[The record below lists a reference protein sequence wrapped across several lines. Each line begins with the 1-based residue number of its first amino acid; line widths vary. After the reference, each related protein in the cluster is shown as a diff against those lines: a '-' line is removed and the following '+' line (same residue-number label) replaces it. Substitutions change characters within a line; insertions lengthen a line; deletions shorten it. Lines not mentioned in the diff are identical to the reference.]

1 MAAVNKNKLLDNAT
15 KYIQKGQ
22 IDRAIKE
29 LQKVIDADPADV
41 RTRLKL
47 GDLFAKKNQNAEAA
61 EQYTLVAESYSKDGF
76 YLKAV
81 AVYKQIL
88 KLDSS
93 LIDVHLKLGDLYHQL
108 GLLSDAMGQY
118 QIVVQHYDQKGMATE
133 SLAVL
138 RKMVELDPEN
148 VQSRKKLAE
157 IIAREGNT
165 ADAIA
170 EFQKIAEELKAKG
183 RLDDLA
189 GVLERIVHLD
199 QGNLDVVRELA
210 ALYLDRGDPKRAL
223 AKLQICFRANPQ
235 DLATLE
241 MLSKAF
247 VALGQPEK
255 AKSVLREISKIHHSA
270 GNNAA
275 MMVANRGILQI
286 DPGDAEA
293 RAAVEGR
300 AFTAEAEPSM
310 APSPFVPPSASQP
323 APVMARS
330 PDVAPSRAAAAP
342 AAAAAPIGS
351 VAPDDPQTIQKLLT
365 EADVYL
371 KYGLLEKA
379 LDHLRGI
386 VRRNPKNVDAHL
398 KLKDVYLQHKDP
410 DSAANEIVAVID
422 LCNAQGDTQRAAEAL
437 QEGLSF
443 APGNA
448 ALEIKQAEMGGSS
461 ATGDAAS
468 WDGGGDDDA
477 VEISIDAESDNFQ
490 ADIGIDEPGTAQI
503 EASLDAGGLDDEGS
517 VEIQVDGSDGE
528 GTEAEMGGASIIDES
543 VDVSVIDD
551 VAMADADVVID
562 PGPAL
567 EDVEIEDEPAMAQ
580 VVSLDSRR
588 DPSGA
593 AIRMPEPS
601 AISPDQLLSELAT
614 AFEPTEGPL
623 DADEPSI
630 SLDDAAGA
638 LDDVKMGDDVEIS
651 VDDEEIEIDA
661 EPEFIEPVP
670 VARSTARA
678 PEVKAPIAPPPVM
691 RAEAPKVAPVV
702 EPPKKSRVDRF
713 LDEPVVEAKPEM
725 MIEEPL
731 DLPTDD
737 DIAVEDDAPIVMTR
751 PAPIVDVKTPPP
763 VAAKVVAP
771 PVVAKAV
778 SAPAPATASVATN
791 DDPIP
796 ADILEDV
803 DEADFFVKQEIY
815 DEAIA
820 VYKRL
825 LKKFPGNGGLTA
837 RLAKAEAYLR
847 GEKPV
852 ADVKAKPAPVRA
864 APEAVVNEPVI
875 GKPAPAPAPVA
886 AKAPEP
892 APVKAPE
899 VPAVAAKANG
909 AHPPE
914 PPKAPVMAPVIVEE
928 TGGFDLAAELGDIFE
943 DIEEDDDA
951 APAFDENEQVSVGDV
966 LREFR
971 KGVEKQIGSEDKE
984 SRYNLGIAF
993 REMGLLDEAIGEF
1006 EIAGGAPERKA
1017 DCLSMVGICQRDKGD
1032 NAAAIQSFSA
1042 AIKTPG
1048 TNDKQKASFFYE
1060 LAATLEITG
1069 EMAKA
1074 QKMLQQVQALDP
1086 SFRDVADKL
1095 GKSKSSASAAPASGS
1110 DAVPNKKI
1118 SFI

>member
-29 LQKVIDADPADV
+29 LQKVIEADPADV

-157 IIAREGNT
+157 IIAREGNQ

-235 DLATLE
+235 DLSTLE

-255 AKSVLREISKIHHSA
+255 AKSVLREISKIHHTA

-275 MMVANRGILQI
+275 MMEANRGILQI
-286 DPGDAEA
+286 DPSDAEA
-293 RAAVEGR
+293 RAAIEGR
-300 AFTAEAEPSM
+300 AFTPEPEPSM
-310 APSPFVPPSASQP
+310 PDSYQSAPQP
-323 APVMARS
+323 AAAAPVRA
-330 PDVAPSRAAAAP
+330 PPPEPSRAASVAGQP
-342 AAAAAPIGS
+342 LGS
-351 VAPDDPQTIQKLLT
+351 VAPDDAQTIQKLLT

-386 VRRNPKNVDAHL
+386 VRRNPGNVDAHL
-398 KLKDVYLQHKDP
+398 KLKDVYLQHKDVE
-410 DSAANEIVAVID
+410 SAANEIVAVVD
-422 LCNAQGDTQRAAEAL
+422 LCVAQGDTQRAAEAL
-437 QEGLSF
+437 SEGLGF
-443 APGNA
+443 APGNPV
-448 ALEIKQAEMGGSS
+448 LEAKQAEIGGGSIAPAS
-461 ATGDAAS
+461 DMDAAGES
-468 WDGGGDDDA
+468 EDS
-477 VEISIDAESDNFQ
+477 VEISIDADSDLGGG
-490 ADIGIDEPGTAQI
+490 DVLIDEPATSQM
-503 EASLDAGGLDDEGS
+503 EASIDIGTDAEDEGS
-517 VEIQVDGSDGE
+517 VEIHLDGDGNEGE
-528 GTEAEMGGASIIDES
+528 GTEAELGVPNVVDES

-551 VAMADADVVID
+551 VAIEPADADIVVD

-567 EDVEIEDEPAMAQ
+567 DEEPEMAE

-588 DPSGA
+588 EPSGG

-601 AISPDQLLSELAT
+601 SISPDQLLNELAT
-614 AFEPTEGPL
+614 AFEPTGGPGLL
-623 DADEPSI
+623 DADEPSV

-638 LDDVKMGDDVEIS
+638 LDDGPLSSDDVEIS
-651 VDDEEIEIDA
+651 VDGDVEIEAEIEPEPAA
-661 EPEFIEPVP
+661 EPVEAPRP
-670 VARSTARA
+670 AAAAPRARA
-678 PEVKAPIAPPPVM
+678 D
-691 RAEAPKVAPVV
+691 RFLDDPVV
-702 EPPKKSRVDRF
+702 EPPKPPVADSPVATSTAS
-713 LDEPVVEAKPEM
+713 DEIP
-725 MIEEPL
+725 IEEPL
-731 DLPTDD
+731 DLPADD
-737 DIAVEDDAPIVMTR
+737 DIAVEDEPI
-751 PAPIVDVKTPPP
+751 
-763 VAAKVVAP
+763 VVAP
-771 PVVAKAV
+771 PRAAQPVVEAKAPV
-778 SAPAPATASVATN
+778 AAAPAASAKVAPAAAPAN
-791 DDPIP
+791 DAPVP
-796 ADILEDV
+796 PEVMEDV
-803 DEADFFVKQEIY
+803 DEADFFVKQEIF

-825 LKKFPGNGGLTA
+825 LKKYPGNGGLTK
-837 RLAKAEAYLR
+837 RLERAEAYMR
-847 GEKPV
+847 GEKPD
-852 ADVKAKPAPVRA
+852 APA
-864 APEAVVNEPVI
+864 
-875 GKPAPAPAPVA
+875 KPAPAPKPAPVVESRAEAVVDEPEPEPEIERPAPVA
-886 AKAPEP
+886 ARASNGNGARPP
-892 APVKAPE
+892 DAVKATP
-899 VPAVAAKANG
+899 
-909 AHPPE
+909 
-914 PPKAPVMAPVIVEE
+914 PPKPVVEE

-943 DIEEDDDA
+943 EIEEEEDSN

-971 KGVEKQIGSEDKE
+971 KGIDSQIGTEDKE
-984 SRYNLGIAF
+984 ARYNLGIAY

-1006 EIAGGAPERKA
+1006 QIAGEDAVRKA
-1017 DCLSMVGICQRDKGD
+1017 DCLSMIGICQRDKGD
-1032 NAAAIQSFSA
+1032 LAGAVQSFSA

-1060 LAATLEITG
+1060 LAITLELNG
-1069 EMAKA
+1069 EPAKA

-1086 SFRDVADKL
+1086 GFRDVAERL
-1095 GKSKSSASAAPASGS
+1095 GSTKKGGDAEPAV
-1110 DAVPNKKI
+1110 ANKKI

>member
-29 LQKVIDADPADV
+29 LQKVIEADPADV

-118 QIVVQHYDQKGMATE
+118 QIVVQHYDQKGMSSE

-157 IIAREGNT
+157 IIAREGNQ

-199 QGNLDVVRELA
+199 SANLEVVGELA

-235 DLATLE
+235 DLSTLE

-275 MMVANRGILQI
+275 MMEANRGILQI
-286 DPGDAEA
+286 DPADAEA
-293 RAAVEGR
+293 RAAIEGR
-300 AFTAEAEPSM
+300 AFTPEPSM
-310 APSPFVPPSASQP
+310 SSEFSSPAPAQQPSAMP
-323 APVMARS
+323 ARAPA
-330 PDVAPSRAAAAP
+330 AEPSRAASVASSAAQP
-342 AAAAAPIGS
+342 LGS
-351 VAPDDPQTIQKLLT
+351 VSPDDAQTIQKLLT

-386 VRRNPKNVDAHL
+386 VRRNPSNVDAHL
-398 KLKDVYLQHKDP
+398 KLKDVYLQHKDL
-410 DSAANEIVAVID
+410 DSAANEIVAVVD
-422 LCNAQGDTQRAAEAL
+422 LCVAQGDTQRAAEAL
-437 QEGLSF
+437 AEGLGF

-448 ALEIKQAEMGGSS
+448 ALEAKQSDIGGGSAAPAS
-461 ATGDAAS
+461 NWDAPAGDGDADS
-468 WDGGGDDDA
+468 
-477 VEISIDAESDNFQ
+477 VEISIDADSDLGNG
-490 ADIGIDEPGTAQI
+490 DVLIDEPATSQI
-503 EASLDAGGLDDEGS
+503 EASIDVGGDEDEGS
-517 VEIQVDGSDGE
+517 VEIHLDGNEGE
-528 GTEAEMGGASIIDES
+528 GTEAEIGAPSIVDES

-551 VAMADADVVID
+551 VAIEPADADIIVD

-567 EDVEIEDEPAMAQ
+567 EDESAMAE

-588 DPSGA
+588 DPSGG

-601 AISPDQLLSELAT
+601 ALSPDQLLNELAT
-614 AFEPTEGPL
+614 AFEPTGGPSLL
-623 DADEPSI
+623 DGDEESI

-638 LDDVKMGDDVEIS
+638 LDGDKIPSEDDLEIS
-651 VDDEEIEIDA
+651 VDGADVEIEAEVEI
-661 EPEFIEPVP
+661 EPEPEPIPPPRMATPASKP
-670 VARSTARA
+670 VEKPVVMEAKAPVTPPKARA
-678 PEVKAPIAPPPVM
+678 
-691 RAEAPKVAPVV
+691 
-702 EPPKKSRVDRF
+702 DRF
-713 LDEPVVEAKPEM
+713 LDEPVVEAVKTPAPVKAPVEDIV
-725 MIEEPL
+725 IEEPL

-737 DIAVEDDAPIVMTR
+737 DVAVEDEPI
-751 PAPIVDVKTPPP
+751 
-763 VAAKVVAP
+763 AP
-771 PVVAKAV
+771 PVEVKAPVVAAATVKPAAPAAAAKA
-778 SAPAPATASVATN
+778 APAAAAPGNDSPVPAEVM
-791 DDPIP
+791 
-796 ADILEDV
+796 EDV

-815 DEAIA
+815 DEAIT

-825 LKKFPGNGGLTA
+825 LKKYPGNGGLTK
-837 RLAKAEAYLR
+837 RLERAEAYMR
-847 GEKPV
+847 GEKPD
-852 ADVKAKPAPVRA
+852 A
-864 APEAVVNEPVI
+864 
-875 GKPAPAPAPVA
+875 APAPAKAASPPPPKPAAVEPPPRSAAVIEPPLVETPPAIA
-886 AKAPEP
+886 AKSHG
-892 APVKAPE
+892 
-899 VPAVAAKANG
+899 NG

-914 PPKAPVMAPVIVEE
+914 AVKTPPPMAVPEE

-943 DIEEDDDA
+943 EIEDEEDSN

-971 KGVEKQIGSEDKE
+971 KGIDAQIGTEDKE
-984 SRYNLGIAF
+984 ARYNLGIAY

-1006 EIAGGAPERKA
+1006 QIAGEDTIRKA
-1017 DCLSMVGICQRDKGD
+1017 DCLSMIGICQRDKGD
-1032 NAAAIQSFSA
+1032 YAASVQSFSA

-1048 TNDKQKASFFYE
+1048 TNEKQKASFFYE
-1060 LAATLEITG
+1060 LATTLELDG
-1069 EMAKA
+1069 QPAKA
-1074 QKMLQQVQALDP
+1074 QKMFQQVQALDP
-1086 SFRDVADKL
+1086 GFRDVAEKL
-1095 GKSKSSASAAPASGS
+1095 GGTKNEPAV
-1110 DAVPNKKI
+1110 ANKKI